1 MVGMDNVRFPRSAS
15 TPFAR
20 RVVASVACPAAVT
33 LLAISEEH
41 PPTSVVAVLFV
52 LAVVIAARV
61 GGAGAGIVASLL
73 SFLALNFFFT
83 PPLHT
88 FGVAAPEDLVALS
101 AFLVTSVIV
110 GLLLSSALQAKSKS
124 ERRELEAQPAQ
135 SLGDAFVVW

>member
-1 MVGMDNVRFPRSAS
+1 M
-15 TPFAR
+15 
-20 RVVASVACPAAVT
+20 
-33 LLAISEEH
+33 
-41 PPTSVVAVLFV
+41 
-52 LAVVIAARV
+52 
-61 GGAGAGIVASLL
+61 ASLL

-135 SLGDAFVVW
+135 SLGDTFVVW